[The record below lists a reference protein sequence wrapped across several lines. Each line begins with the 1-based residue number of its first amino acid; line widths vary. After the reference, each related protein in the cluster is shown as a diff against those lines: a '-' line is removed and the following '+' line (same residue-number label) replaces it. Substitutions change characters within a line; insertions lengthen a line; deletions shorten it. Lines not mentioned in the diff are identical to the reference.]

1 MLDFVKN
8 KLNYKLV
15 LPMFLIY
22 FLGFIVI
29 YSTTQGLYENHLTN
43 FGIGLVIFFI
53 FQFVD
58 LEVLVKKSF
67 YLYLVV
73 FILLLLIFVIG
84 HTALGASRWLRIG
97 ELSLQPS
104 EFAKIS
110 TILLISYILSGY
122 REWTLRLKKITL
134 KIKNRFIQSF
144 ILTLPLLV
152 MVLIQPDLGTT
163 ISIFLVFVGLLFI
176 SSFEKKYFL
185 IALILAGIFSN
196 PLWNSLQDYQKE
208 RVLIFLNPQMDPF
221 GSGYNTIQAEIA
233 VGSGGFWG
241 KGYAKGTQTQLN
253 FLPIFWT
260 DFLVATYAEEWG
272 FFGMLFFISVYF
284 YLLFQIYLV
293 FVNTKIV
300 INKFV
305 SFGIFIYYSGQFLIN
320 FGMNIGLLP
329 VTGIP
334 IPLFSYGGTSL
345 ISSIFLL
352 SVLNKISLDKSN

>member
-1 MLDFVKN
+1 MLDFLKS
-8 KLNYKLV
+8 KINYKLV
-15 LPMFLIY
+15 IPMFLIY

-43 FGIGLVIFFI
+43 FGLGLVIFI
-53 FQFVD
+53 LFQFVD
-58 LEVLVKKSF
+58 LEVLVRKSF
-67 YLYLVV
+67 YLYLIV
-73 FILLLLIFVIG
+73 FTLLILIFIIG

-110 TILLISYILSGY
+110 TILLISYLLSGN
-122 REWTLRLKKITL
+122 REWGIKIKNFSI
-134 KIKNRFIQSF
+134 KIKNRFLQSF
-144 ILTLPLLV
+144 IVTSPLLF

-163 ISIFLVFVGLLFI
+163 ISIFLVFIGLLYI
-176 SSFEKKYFL
+176 SNLEKKYFL
-185 IALILAGIFSN
+185 IALIVVGIFSN

-208 RVLIFLNPQMDPF
+208 RVLVFLNPQMDPF

-272 FFGMLFFISVYF
+272 FFGLIFFISVYF
-284 YLLFQIYLV
+284 YLLYQIYLV
-293 FVNTKIV
+293 FLNTKIT

-305 SFGIFIYYSGQFLIN
+305 SFGIFIYYTCQFLIN

-352 SVLNKISLDKSN
+352 SILNKISLDKSR